1 MPELVPWGYGGL
13 QLDQQYRANEQTI
26 QMNNLA
32 MQESQRKADQEQQD
46 SELQQMAADRLSK
59 IAKGQSV
66 TNSGVTDDVQSSYAG
81 AFRQTG
87 AYMAEMGAPD
97 QAMKFFK
104 SANEIDKAETDN
116 AKARLDQQKNKAEI
130 LLKQSDI
137 MARDLGNATNEDEWN
152 QGLDAMEKSGIF
164 PQEVIQQYK
173 QMPFHPQAAAMIRQR
188 ALSVKDQATLD
199 YQQQQ
204 EQRIQAN
211 ADRTASI
218 QMQRLAWDKQK
229 AREEQ
234 RQKEID
240 AKSGK
245 AAMAPNKD
253 ELRSAESAVVNLIF
267 NGKPPKQLGDDGED
281 SPSYRAYQAGIQQI
295 AASAKQM
302 VRENKGLSWE
312 AAISRATLQ
321 SKTEGDWDVQ
331 TQTHLIGD
339 DDTTATF
346 NGLGKEPED
355 ALPMPMA
362 DDKPNTSALKKGRW
376 YLSPTGKKG
385 RWNGKGFDV
394 MQ

>member
-13 QLDQQYRANEQTI
+13 QLDQQSRMNEQTM

-32 MQESQRKADQEQQD
+32 MQESQNKIDQEEQD
-46 SELQQMAADRLSK
+46 SQMQQMASSYLSK
-59 IAKGQSV
+59 IAKGQPV
-66 TNSGVTDDVQSSYAG
+66 TSGGTTTDASSYAG

-104 SANEIDKAETDN
+104 SANELDKAEVDN
-116 AKARLDQQKNKAEI
+116 AKARLDTQKTKAEI

-152 QGLDAMEKSGIF
+152 QGLDAMEQSGIF
-164 PQEVIQQYK
+164 SPEVVQQFR

-188 ALSVKDQATLD
+188 ALSVKDQAALD

-218 QMQRLAWDKQK
+218 QMQKLAWDKQK
-229 AREEQ
+229 FKEEQ
-234 RQKEID
+234 RQKALNE
-240 AKSGK
+240 KTGK
-245 AAMAPNKD
+245 AATAPNKD
-253 ELRSAESAVVNLIF
+253 ELNSVEASVANLIF
-267 NGKPPKQLGDDGED
+267 NGKVPKEIGGGGEE
-281 SPSYRAYQAGIQQI
+281 SPSYRAYKAGIQQI
-295 AASAKQM
+295 AANAKQM
-302 VRENKGLSWE
+302 VRDNKGLSWE
-312 AAISRATLQ
+312 AAVSRATLQ
-321 SKTEGDWDVQ
+321 SKTQGDWDI
-331 TQTHLIGD
+331 TTDSSWFGD
-339 DDTTATF
+339 DETQATF
-346 NGLGKEPED
+346 NGLGKQPED
-355 ALPMPMA
+355 ALPIPMA
-362 DDKPNTSALKKGRW
+362 NDKPDMSSLKKGRW

-385 RWNGKGFDV
+385 RWNGKSFDV